1 MNTELEKAMLGQVL
15 EDGWVICGSRTR
27 SSVNTGA
34 CHSVGFTADH
44 PDGRKAFVKAME
56 RRCCIKE
63 RFCNDSAL
71 AGAPDG
77 LLFHAAAGEN
87 SRHPDPASSPPG
99 QQPASNSRVL
109 SANSTF

>member
-44 PDGRKAFVKAME
+44 PDGRKAFVKAMNQPQI
-56 RRCCIKE
+56 RRW
-63 RFCNDSAL
+63 R
-71 AGAPDG
+71 
-77 LLFHAAAGEN
+77 GEN
-87 SRHPDPASSPPG
+87 SSGNWNGDWLYSIT
-99 QQPASNSRVL
+99 NVI
-109 SANSTF
+109 